1 MISRI
6 TSLHRPGTRTTL
18 FRATIPISSLTH
30 RYFATNEKF
39 WVTNPNERVDIRMS
53 EEGIGAKPAKT
64 FIDVFRTTVQKHGH
78 LDAVKCKEIIDGE
91 LTGQWKTWTWQ
102 DYWNDSISF
111 AKSLIALNI
120 NMFKIINIIGFNS
133 VSISVLIFS

>member
-1 MISRI
+1 
-6 TSLHRPGTRTTL
+6 
-18 FRATIPISSLTH
+18 
-30 RYFATNEKF
+30 
-39 WVTNPNERVDIRMS
+39 MS

-120 NMFKIINIIGFNS
+120 NIFKIINIIGFNS